1 MIAVTTKPKAGG
13 AGSRHA
19 GGLAKIGS
27 LPRGAVREQFGPRLG

>member
-1 MIAVTTKPKAGG
+1 MIAVATKPKAGG

-27 LPRGAVREQFGPRLG
+27 RPRGAAWELFGPRLG